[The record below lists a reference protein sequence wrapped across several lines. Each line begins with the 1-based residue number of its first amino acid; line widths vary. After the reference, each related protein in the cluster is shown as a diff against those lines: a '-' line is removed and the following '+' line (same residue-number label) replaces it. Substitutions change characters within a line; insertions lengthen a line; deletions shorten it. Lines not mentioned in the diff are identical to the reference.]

1 MEVIIKAKVKP
12 TEDKY
17 KVKKAILN
25 IFPKAKLTFI
35 EKDNEFGEWEGKT
48 KSVEKLKEL
57 LRSQSILDAAR
68 MVLEK
73 GMTENA
79 TKFYLNKQ
87 AAYVGA
93 VNFDIDT
100 HGGIFVKILADENE
114 DIMKI
119 IKDIATRTK
128 GGVIINEDELEEE
141 EEKEDSE
148 EIKEGHKEENNL
160 KIKVIDNSSGD

>member
-1 MEVIIKAKVKP
+1 MDVIIKAKVKP

-25 IFPKAKLTFI
+25 IFPKAKLNFVKG
-35 EKDNEFGEWEGKT
+35 EDEFGKWEGVT
-48 KSVEKLKEL
+48 KNVEKFKEI
-57 LRSQSILDAAR
+57 LRRQAILDTAR

-73 GMTENA
+73 GIMESS

-100 HGGIFVKILADENE
+100 HGGIFVKIVADKNE
-114 DIMKI
+114 DIIKI
-119 IKDIATRTK
+119 IKDIAPRTK
-128 GGVIINEDELEEE
+128 GGVIINEDELETVEE
-141 EEKEDSE
+141 TNNTKTELKKSE
-148 EIKEGHKEENNL
+148 
-160 KIKVIDNSSGD
+160 

>member
-1 MEVIIKAKVKP
+1 MDVIIKAKVKP

-25 IFPKAKLTFI
+25 IFPKAKLNFVKG
-35 EKDNEFGEWEGKT
+35 EDEFGKWEGVT
-48 KSVEKLKEL
+48 KNVEKFKEI
-57 LRSQSILDAAR
+57 LRRQAILDTAR

-73 GMTENA
+73 GIMESS

-100 HGGIFVKILADENE
+100 HGGIFVKIVADKNE
-114 DIMKI
+114 DIIKI
-119 IKDIATRTK
+119 IKDIAPRTK
-128 GGVIINEDELEEE
+128 GGVIINEDELETV
-141 EEKEDSE
+141 KETNNTETEFKKSE
-148 EIKEGHKEENNL
+148 
-160 KIKVIDNSSGD
+160 

>member
-25 IFPKAKLTFI
+25 IFPRAKLNFI
-35 EKDNEFGEWEGKT
+35 KEDNEFGKWEGKT

-57 LRSQSILDAAR
+57 LRSQAILDAAR

-100 HGGIFVKILADENE
+100 HGGIFVKILADKNE

-119 IKDIATRTK
+119 IKDIAPRTK

-141 EEKEDSE
+141 EKEENEEVKEKENED
-148 EIKEGHKEENNL
+148 NNL
-160 KIKVIDNSSGD
+160 KIKVIDNTSGD

>member
-25 IFPKAKLTFI
+25 IFPRTKLNFI
-35 EKDNEFGEWEGKT
+35 KEDNEFGKWEGKT
-48 KSVEKLKEL
+48 RNVDKLKEL
-57 LRSQSILDAAR
+57 LRSQAILDAAR
-68 MVLEK
+68 TVLEK

-79 TKFYLNKQ
+79 VKFYLNKQ
-87 AAYVGA
+87 AAFVGA

-100 HGGIFVKILADENE
+100 HGGIFVKIIADKNE

-119 IKDIATRTK
+119 VRDIAPRTK
-128 GGVIINEDELEEE
+128 GGVIINEEELEEE
-141 EEKEDSE
+141 KQETEEEQ
-148 EIKEGHKEENNL
+148 KEENKEDNNI
-160 KIKVIDNSSGD
+160 KIKVIDNSR

>member
-25 IFPKAKLTFI
+25 IFPRANLNFI
-35 EKDNEFGEWEGKT
+35 KEDNEFGKWEGKT
-48 KSVEKLKEL
+48 KSVDRLKEL
-57 LRSQSILDAAR
+57 LRSQAILDAAR
-68 MVLEK
+68 TVLEK

-79 TKFYLNKQ
+79 VKFYLNKQ
-87 AAYVGA
+87 AAFVGA

-100 HGGIFVKILADENE
+100 HGGIFVKIIADKNE

-119 IKDIATRTK
+119 VRDIAPRTK
-128 GGVIINEDELEEE
+128 GGVIINEEELEEE
-141 EEKEDSE
+141 NKED
-148 EIKEGHKEENNL
+148 NNI
-160 KIKVIDNSSGD
+160 KIKVIDNSR

>member
-25 IFPKAKLTFI
+25 IFPRAKLNFI
-35 EKDNEFGEWEGKT
+35 KEDNEFGKWEGKT
-48 KSVEKLKEL
+48 KNVEKLKEL
-57 LRSQSILDAAR
+57 LRSQAILDAAR
-68 MVLEK
+68 IVLEK
-73 GMTENA
+73 GLSNNS

-87 AAYVGA
+87 AAYVSA

-100 HGGIFVKILADENE
+100 HGGIFVKIIADENE

-119 IKDIATRTK
+119 IKDIAPRTK
-128 GGVIINEDELEEE
+128 GGVIINEDELENE
-141 EEKEDSE
+141 EEKEENE
-148 EIKEGHKEENNL
+148 EVKDENSNL
-160 KIKVIDNSSGD
+160 KIKIIDNSAGD

>member
-25 IFPKAKLTFI
+25 IFPRTKLNFI
-35 EKDNEFGEWEGKT
+35 KEDDEFGKWEGKT
-48 KSVEKLKEL
+48 KSVDRLKEL
-57 LRSQSILDAAR
+57 LRSQAILDAAR
-68 MVLEK
+68 TVLEK

-79 TKFYLNKQ
+79 VKFYLNKQ
-87 AAYVGA
+87 AAFVGA

-100 HGGIFVKILADENE
+100 HGGIFVKIIADKNE

-119 IKDIATRTK
+119 VRDIAPRTK
-128 GGVIINEDELEEE
+128 GGVIINEEELEEE
-141 EEKEDSE
+141 NKED
-148 EIKEGHKEENNL
+148 NNI
-160 KIKVIDNSSGD
+160 KIKVIDNSR

>member
-25 IFPKAKLTFI
+25 IFPRADLNFI
-35 EKDNEFGEWEGKT
+35 KEDDEFGKWEGKT
-48 KSVEKLKEL
+48 KSVDRLKEL
-57 LRSQSILDAAR
+57 LRSQAILDAAR
-68 MVLEK
+68 TVLEK

-79 TKFYLNKQ
+79 VKFYLNKQ
-87 AAYVGA
+87 AAFAGS

-100 HGGIFVKILADENE
+100 HGGIFVKIIADKNE

-119 IKDIATRTK
+119 VRDIAPRTK
-128 GGVIINEDELEEE
+128 GGVIINEEELE
-141 EEKEDSE
+141 EEKEDE
-148 EIKEGHKEENNL
+148 EEQKEENKEDNNI
-160 KIKVIDNSSGD
+160 KIKVIENFGD

>member
-1 MEVIIKAKVKP
+1 MEVLIRAKVKP

-25 IFPKAKLTFI
+25 IFPKAELNFV
-35 EKDNEFGEWEGKT
+35 EEDNEFGKWEGRA

-57 LRSQSILDAAR
+57 LRSQAILDAAR

-79 TKFYLNKQ
+79 TRFYLNKQ

-100 HGGIFVKILADENE
+100 HGGIFVKIIADDSE

-119 IKDIATRTK
+119 IKDIAPRTK
-128 GGVIINEDELEEE
+128 GGVIINEDELEE
-141 EEKEDSE
+141 
-148 EIKEGHKEENNL
+148 IEENEEAKDEEGNL
-160 KIKVIDNSSGD
+160 KIKVTITQDF

>member
-25 IFPKAKLTFI
+25 IFPGAKLSFI
-35 EKDNEFGEWEGKT
+35 KEDNEFGKWEGKT
-48 KSVEKLKEL
+48 KNIEKLKEL
-57 LRSQSILDAAR
+57 LRSQAILDAAR

-73 GMTENA
+73 GLSHSS

-100 HGGIFVKILADENE
+100 HGGIFVKIIADENE

-119 IKDIATRTK
+119 IKDIAPRTK

-141 EEKEDSE
+141 EK
-148 EIKEGHKEENNL
+148 KEENEEVKDEESNL
-160 KIKVIDNSSGD
+160 NRTFAGMNTYKEI

>member
-25 IFPKAKLTFI
+25 IFPKAKLNFVKG
-35 EKDNEFGEWEGKT
+35 EDEFGKWEGVT
-48 KSVEKLKEL
+48 KNVDKLKEI
-57 LRSQSILDAAR
+57 LRRQAILDTAR

-73 GMTENA
+73 GIIESS

-100 HGGIFVKILADENE
+100 HGGIFVKIVADKNE

-119 IKDIATRTK
+119 IKDIAPRTK
-128 GGVIINEDELEEE
+128 GGVIINEDELE
-141 EEKEDSE
+141 SE
-148 EIKEGHKEENNL
+148 ENVNNENNNTETE
-160 KIKVIDNSSGD
+160 IKKE

>member
-25 IFPKAKLTFI
+25 IFPRTKLNFI
-35 EKDNEFGEWEGKT
+35 KEDNEFGKWEGKT
-48 KSVEKLKEL
+48 RNVEKLKEL
-57 LRSQSILDAAR
+57 LRSQAILDAAR
-68 MVLEK
+68 TVLEK

-79 TKFYLNKQ
+79 VKFYLNKQ
-87 AAYVGA
+87 AAFVGA

-100 HGGIFVKILADENE
+100 HGGIFVKIIADKNE

-119 IKDIATRTK
+119 VRDIAPRTK
-128 GGVIINEDELEEE
+128 GGVIINEEELEEE
-141 EEKEDSE
+141 KQETEEEQ
-148 EIKEGHKEENNL
+148 KEENKEDNNI
-160 KIKVIDNSSGD
+160 KIKVIENSGG

>member
-1 MEVIIKAKVKP
+1 MEVVIRARVKP

-25 IFPKAKLTFI
+25 IFPRAKLNFI
-35 EKDNEFGEWEGKT
+35 EEDNEFRKWEGKT
-48 KSVEKLKEL
+48 RNVDRLKEL
-57 LRSQSILDAAR
+57 LRSQAILDAAR

-73 GMTENA
+73 GMSEKA

-119 IKDIATRTK
+119 IKDIAPRTK

-141 EEKEDSE
+141 GENTE
-148 EIKEGHKEENNL
+148 EIKNEVKNEEENNL
-160 KIKVIDNSSGD
+160 KIKVIENYGD

>member
-25 IFPKAKLTFI
+25 IFPKAKLNFVKG
-35 EKDNEFGEWEGKT
+35 EDEFGKWEGVT
-48 KSVEKLKEL
+48 KNVEKFKEI
-57 LRSQSILDAAR
+57 LRQQAILDTAR

-73 GMTENA
+73 GIMESS

-100 HGGIFVKILADENE
+100 HGGLFVKIVADKNE

-119 IKDIATRTK
+119 IKDIAPRTK
-128 GGVIINEDELEEE
+128 GGVIINEDELETVEE
-141 EEKEDSE
+141 TNNTETEFKKSE
-148 EIKEGHKEENNL
+148 
-160 KIKVIDNSSGD
+160 

>member
-25 IFPKAKLTFI
+25 IFPRANLNFI
-35 EKDNEFGEWEGKT
+35 KEDNEFGKWEGKT
-48 KSVEKLKEL
+48 KSVDRLKEL
-57 LRSQSILDAAR
+57 LRSQAILDAAR
-68 MVLEK
+68 TVLEK

-79 TKFYLNKQ
+79 VKFYLNKQ
-87 AAYVGA
+87 AAFVGA

-100 HGGIFVKILADENE
+100 HGGIFVKIIADKNE

-119 IKDIATRTK
+119 VRDIAPRTK
-128 GGVIINEDELEEE
+128 GGVIINEEELEEE
-141 EEKEDSE
+141 KQETEEEQ
-148 EIKEGHKEENNL
+148 KEENKEDNNI
-160 KIKVIDNSSGD
+160 KIKVIDNSR

>member
-1 MEVIIKAKVKP
+1 MEVIIRAKVKP

-17 KVKKAILN
+17 KVKKSILN
-25 IFPKAKLTFI
+25 IFPRAKLNFI
-35 EKDNEFGEWEGKT
+35 KEDNEFGRWEGKT
-48 KSVEKLKEL
+48 KSVDKLKEL
-57 LRSQSILDAAR
+57 LRSQAILDAAR
-68 MVLEK
+68 TVLEK
-73 GMTENA
+73 GMSERA

-100 HGGIFVKILADENE
+100 HGGIFVKIIADENE

-119 IKDIATRTK
+119 IKDIAPRTK

-141 EEKEDSE
+141 EESE
-148 EIKEGHKEENNL
+148 EVKNEENNL
-160 KIKVIDNSSGD
+160 KIKVIDNSGD

>member
-25 IFPKAKLTFI
+25 IFPKAKLNFVKG
-35 EKDNEFGEWEGKT
+35 EDEFGKWEGVT
-48 KSVEKLKEL
+48 KNVEKFKEI
-57 LRSQSILDAAR
+57 LRRQAILDTAR

-73 GMTENA
+73 GIMESS

-87 AAYVGA
+87 AAYVGT

-100 HGGIFVKILADENE
+100 HGGIFVKIVADKNE

-119 IKDIATRTK
+119 IKDIAPRTK
-128 GGVIINEDELEEE
+128 GGVIINEDELETVEE
-141 EEKEDSE
+141 TNNTETEFKKSE
-148 EIKEGHKEENNL
+148 
-160 KIKVIDNSSGD
+160 

>member
-1 MEVIIKAKVKP
+1 MEVLIRAKVKP

-25 IFPKAKLTFI
+25 IFPKAELNFV
-35 EKDNEFGEWEGKT
+35 EEDNEFGKWEGRA

-57 LRSQSILDAAR
+57 LRSQAILDAAR

-79 TKFYLNKQ
+79 TRFYLNKQ

-100 HGGIFVKILADENE
+100 HGGIFVKIIADESE

-119 IKDIATRTK
+119 IKDIAPRTK
-128 GGVIINEDELEEE
+128 GGVIINEDELEE
-141 EEKEDSE
+141 
-148 EIKEGHKEENNL
+148 IEENEEAKDEEGNL
-160 KIKVIDNSSGD
+160 KIKVTITQDF

>member
-1 MEVIIKAKVKP
+1 VLIRAKVKP

-25 IFPKAKLTFI
+25 IFPKAELNFV
-35 EKDNEFGEWEGKT
+35 EEDNEFGKWEGRA

-57 LRSQSILDAAR
+57 LRSQAILDAAR
-68 MVLEK
+68 MVLENGK
-73 GMTENA
+73 TENA

-100 HGGIFVKILADENE
+100 HGGIFVKIIADESE

-119 IKDIATRTK
+119 IKDIAPRTK
-128 GGVIINEDELEEE
+128 GGVIINEDELEE
-141 EEKEDSE
+141 
-148 EIKEGHKEENNL
+148 IEENEEAKDEEGNL
-160 KIKVIDNSSGD
+160 KIKVTITQDF

>member
-1 MEVIIKAKVKP
+1 MDVIIKAKVKP

-25 IFPKAKLTFI
+25 IFPKAKLNFVKG
-35 EKDNEFGEWEGKT
+35 EDEFGKWEGVT
-48 KSVEKLKEL
+48 KNVEKFKEI
-57 LRSQSILDAAR
+57 LRRQAILDTAR

-73 GMTENA
+73 GIMESS

-100 HGGIFVKILADENE
+100 HGGIFVKIVADKNE
-114 DIMKI
+114 DIIKI
-119 IKDIATRTK
+119 IKDIAPRTK
-128 GGVIINEDELEEE
+128 GGVIINEDELETVEE
-141 EEKEDSE
+141 TNNTETELKKSE
-148 EIKEGHKEENNL
+148 
-160 KIKVIDNSSGD
+160 

>member
-25 IFPKAKLTFI
+25 IFPRTKLNFI
-35 EKDNEFGEWEGKT
+35 KEDNEFGKWEGKT
-48 KSVEKLKEL
+48 KNVDKLKEL
-57 LRSQSILDAAR
+57 LRSQAILDAAR
-68 MVLEK
+68 TVLEK

-79 TKFYLNKQ
+79 VKFYLNKQ
-87 AAYVGA
+87 AAFVGA

-100 HGGIFVKILADENE
+100 HGGIFVKIIADKNE

-119 IKDIATRTK
+119 VRDIAPRTK
-128 GGVIINEDELEEE
+128 GGVIINEEELEEE
-141 EEKEDSE
+141 KQETEEEQ
-148 EIKEGHKEENNL
+148 KEENKEDNNI
-160 KIKVIDNSSGD
+160 KIKVIDNSR

>member
-25 IFPKAKLTFI
+25 IFPRTKLNFI
-35 EKDNEFGEWEGKT
+35 KEDNEFGKWEGKT
-48 KSVEKLKEL
+48 KNVDKLKEL
-57 LRSQSILDAAR
+57 LRSQAILDAAR
-68 MVLEK
+68 TVLEK

-79 TKFYLNKQ
+79 VKFYLNKQ
-87 AAYVGA
+87 AAFVGA

-100 HGGIFVKILADENE
+100 HGGIFVKIIADKNE

-119 IKDIATRTK
+119 VRDIAPRTK
-128 GGVIINEDELEEE
+128 GGVIINEEELEEE
-141 EEKEDSE
+141 KQETEEEQ
-148 EIKEGHKEENNL
+148 KEENKEDNNNI
-160 KIKVIDNSSGD
+160 KIKVIDNSR